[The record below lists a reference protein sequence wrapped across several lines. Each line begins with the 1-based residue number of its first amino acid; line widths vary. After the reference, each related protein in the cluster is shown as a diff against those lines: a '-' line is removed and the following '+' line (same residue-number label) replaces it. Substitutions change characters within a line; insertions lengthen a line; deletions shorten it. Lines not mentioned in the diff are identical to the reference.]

1 MTGLTVS
8 THLQIIIRLTILSTL
23 MEEIHER
30 ILNATIRVYAEAG
43 FRGATTRRVAQEAGV
58 NEITLFRHFGTKEA
72 LIKAALKASGRGIQS
87 APPEPRAPASELYV
101 WALATYHHWYENRRL
116 INQVMGDLA
125 EHPELAP
132 DICEEP
138 SCEHAML
145 SRYLE
150 RMRELGM
157 TSQPFH
163 ADAAAGLL
171 LGSVFTHALWR
182 DHFEKPGL
190 PPVEEVIRQYV
201 ALLLAALG
209 SRSPA
214 EAARGKK

>member
-1 MTGLTVS
+1 M
-8 THLQIIIRLTILSTL
+8 
-23 MEEIHER
+23 
-30 ILNATIRVYAEAG
+30 
-43 FRGATTRRVAQEAGV
+43 

-72 LIKAALKASGRGIQS
+72 LVKAALKEGGRGIRLE
-87 APPEPRAPASELYV
+87 PTEPRDPETELYA
-101 WALATYHHWYENRRL
+101 WALGTYRHWYENRRL
-116 INQVMGDLA
+116 ISQVMGDLA

-138 SCEHAML
+138 SCEHATL
-145 SRYLE
+145 SSYLE
-150 RMRELGM
+150 RMRELGL

-190 PPVEEVIRQYV
+190 APVEEVIRQYV

-209 SRSPA
+209 ARSPVQ
-214 EAARGKK
+214 AARGTK

>member
-1 MTGLTVS
+1 M
-8 THLQIIIRLTILSTL
+8 RP
-23 MEEIHER
+23 MEDVRER
-30 ILNATIRVYAEAG
+30 ILQATIRVYAEAG

-72 LIKAALKASGRGIQS
+72 LVKAALKEGGGRVRP
-87 APPEPRAPASELYV
+87 APTEPCDPEAELYT
-101 WALATYHHWYENRRL
+101 WALALYRHWYENRRL
-116 INQVMGDLA
+116 INQVMSDLA

-138 SCEHAML
+138 SSEHAML
-145 SRYLE
+145 SSYLG
-150 RMRELGM
+150 RMRESGM

-163 ADAAAGLL
+163 SDAAAGLL

-209 SRSPA
+209 ARSPIQA
-214 EAARGKK
+214 TRGRK

>member
-1 MTGLTVS
+1 
-8 THLQIIIRLTILSTL
+8 
-23 MEEIHER
+23 MEDLRER
-30 ILNATIRVYAEAG
+30 ILQATIRVYAEAG
-43 FRGATTRRVAQEAGV
+43 FRGATTRRVAQAAGV
-58 NEITLFRHFGTKEA
+58 NEITLFRQFGTKEA
-72 LIKAALKASGRGIQS
+72 LVKAALKEGGHRVR
-87 APPEPRAPASELYV
+87 PVPTEPRDPEAELYT
-101 WALATYHHWYENRRL
+101 WALALYRHWYENRRL
-116 INQVMGDLA
+116 INQVMSDLA

-138 SCEHAML
+138 SSEHAVL
-145 SRYLE
+145 SSYLS

-171 LGSVFTHALWR
+171 LGSVFTHALWG
-182 DHFEKPGL
+182 DHFEKPGF

-209 SRSPA
+209 TRSPVQ
-214 EAARGKK
+214 AARGRK

>member
-1 MTGLTVS
+1 MTLTASTRLQNGVS
-8 THLQIIIRLTILSTL
+8 SGMLSAL
-23 MEEIHER
+23 MEAMRER
-30 ILNATIRVYAEAG
+30 ILQATIRVYAEAG
-43 FRGATTRRVAQEAGV
+43 FRGTTTRRVAQAAGV

-72 LIKAALKASGRGIQS
+72 LVKAALGASGRDIQLR
-87 APPEPRAPASELYV
+87 PPEPRDPESELFA
-101 WALATYHHWYENRRL
+101 WALATYRHWYENRRL
-116 INQVMGDLA
+116 INQVMGDLT

-138 SCEHAML
+138 SCEHARL

-157 TSQPFH
+157 TSAAFH
-163 ADAAAGLL
+163 PDAAAGLL

-182 DHFEKPGL
+182 DHFEKAGL

-209 SRSPA
+209 AQTPA
-214 EAARGKK
+214 EVVRRKK

>member
-1 MTGLTVS
+1 M
-8 THLQIIIRLTILSTL
+8 RATILSAL
-23 MEEIHER
+23 MEEIRER

-87 APPEPRAPASELYV
+87 APPEPRAPESELYV
-101 WALATYHHWYENRRL
+101 WALATYRHWYENRRL

-150 RMRELGM
+150 RLRELGM

-209 SRSPA
+209 IRGPA

>member
-1 MTGLTVS
+1 
-8 THLQIIIRLTILSTL
+8 
-23 MEEIHER
+23 MEDVRER
-30 ILNATIRVYAEAG
+30 ILQATIRVYAEAG

-72 LIKAALKASGRGIQS
+72 LVKAALKEGGGHVRP
-87 APPEPRAPASELYV
+87 APTEPRDPEAELYT
-101 WALATYHHWYENRRL
+101 WALALYRHWYENRRL
-116 INQVMGDLA
+116 INQVMSDLA

-138 SCEHAML
+138 SSEHAML
-145 SRYLE
+145 SSYLG
-150 RMRELGM
+150 RMREFGM

-163 ADAAAGLL
+163 SDAAAGLL

-209 SRSPA
+209 ARSPIQ
-214 EAARGKK
+214 AARGGK

>member
-1 MTGLTVS
+1 MA
-8 THLQIIIRLTILSTL
+8 IRFTILSAP
-23 MEEIHER
+23 MEDIRER
-30 ILNATIRVYAEAG
+30 ILQATIRVYAEAG

-72 LIKAALKASGRGIQS
+72 LVKAALKASGHGIHS
-87 APPEPRAPASELYV
+87 EPPEPGVPESELYA
-101 WALATYHHWYENRRL
+101 WALATYRHWYESRRL

-209 SRSPA
+209 TRSPA